1 MLLSAQRCQLT
12 APPRSSVRVCPT
24 SARYARTDEIGV
36 PFAITIDYQT
46 VEDGTATLRERDS
59 TAQVR
64 LAARWRGIGHWCL

>member
-1 MLLSAQRCQLT
+1 MW
-12 APPRSSVRVCPT
+12 APLPP
-24 SARYARTDEIGV
+24 RYARTDEIGV

-64 LAARWRGIGHWCL
+64 GAAASRAQGSRGAASRRGCRGCARPW